1 MEKLQYIWFTRKKKK
16 KKNPPKCNC
25 QKWTFK
31 LMFLVRRM
39 NSVPVGYEHS
49 CTNLLNFIKVREYS
63 DENMKFG
70 GTELLS
76 KDFVEI

>member
-1 MEKLQYIWFTRKKKK
+1 
-16 KKNPPKCNC
+16 
-25 QKWTFK
+25 
-31 LMFLVRRM
+31 MFLVRRM